1 MAEEKPHDSTSQQ
14 RIHLKMAHMESNSI
28 RSLFHQKEEG
38 ELGGQGRRCHQLLVL
53 ELENNTHCE
62 VECVAGIE
70 KTANILS

>member
-1 MAEEKPHDSTSQQ
+1 MAEEKPRDSTSQQ
-14 RIHLKMAHMESNSI
+14 RIQLKMAQMESSST

-62 VECVAGIE
+62 VECIAGIE
-70 KTANILS
+70 KTAYIPS